1 MAKDKTMEVEKI
13 DANTF
18 DVTETITRTIDKKE
32 LKAQIDELE
41 LHIGRLRQQSGI
53 EGLEKDL
60 EEKKALLSQLK

>member
-1 MAKDKTMEVEKI
+1 MEVEKI

-18 DVTETITRTIDKKE
+18 DVTETVTRTVDKKE

-41 LHIGRLRQQSGI
+41 LLIGRLRQSSGI

-60 EEKKALLSQLK
+60 ELKKELLAQLK